1 MSVEKL
7 LDELWL
13 GVKGQSNSVIAGS
26 FRNSFRAS
34 LAPNADG
41 GRALIVRGGSPTLP
55 TTLKLRM
62 PSCDGAGVRLWGISF
77 IVEMETAQTAG

>member
-13 GVKGQSNSVIAGS
+13 GVKGQSNLVIAGS

-34 LAPNADG
+34 LVISPCG
-41 GRALIVRGGSPTLP
+41 GRALIVRGGSQTLP
-55 TTLKLRM
+55 TTFKLRI
-62 PSCDGAGVRLWGISF
+62 PQALPRESGCGG
-77 IVEMETAQTAG
+77 

>member
-1 MSVEKL
+1 MRAENR

-34 LAPNADG
+34 LAPVAHR
-41 GRALIVRGGSPTLP
+41 GRALITCGLFTRVPIV
-55 TTLKLRM
+55 LKLRIL
-62 PSCDGAGVRLWGISF
+62 CGVIAGVRLRGISSW
-77 IVEMETAQTAG
+77 VKRETAQTAG